1 MKKWKFQ
8 NLGHE
13 ESEFRISSW
22 LKFIYLRLKCLP
34 LFIICIKRTYKWIR
48 SVYIYASNRYG
59 MTYTTLRYDISSELF
74 KFELYILNRTLKW
87 NKVCQPWKSKIF
99 QTDLSKINLFVIQ
112 NFRNFFRRND
122 FQWKS
127 IKLFYLIPPNQENNL
142 IISLISDH
150 L

>member
-13 ESEFRISSW
+13 KSEFRISSW

-48 SVYIYASNRYG
+48 NVYIYASNRYG

-127 IKLFYLIPPNQENNL
+127 IKLFYLIPPAQE
-142 IISLISDH
+142 IISSFV
-150 L
+150 